1 MKNDDVQLIQRV
13 LDGDDTAFSTLVGKY
28 QRSVHALAW
37 RKIGDF
43 HIAED
48 ITQETFLKA
57 YQKLSTLKEP
67 QSFASWLYII
77 TANRCN
83 TWLRKRRLRTQPL
96 EDTSSTQL
104 ERANYSGYVIE
115 ENERMTVETQ
125 REVVKKL
132 LAKLKESDRT
142 VITLYYFGG
151 MTYEEISKFLGV
163 SVGAIKN
170 RVYRAQERLKKEE
183 PMIKEALEN
192 FQITPNLTENIM
204 REIARLK
211 PVAPSGNKPLAPWGT
226 IGVSTIVVI
235 FLMLGV
241 GTEYL
246 SRFQKP
252 YSFDA
257 TSEMTIDIIETPVV
271 LDIESE
277 PDVRAQLGSPAV
289 PSKNDGSGQRP
300 DEVLFAAPQADGE
313 DVSARKQQ
321 WIQTD
326 APSVSGIVSPFFV
339 TSEGTVYAF
348 DGNLYQLVENRS
360 AWQRIS
366 EAVAPPNG
374 AMPMVE
380 HDGFLYI
387 AAYDEILASADG
399 GRTWY
404 THAPHPTGVTVGF
417 FVIDNIFYLAF
428 EDRFFRSE
436 DTGKTWGAVEDGF
449 AGEIRTLNK
458 MQGILFT
465 GTHNGLY
472 RMRDGTWEHLKFPV
486 LEAEMIRSVAV
497 TDEKTY
503 VVAELSREKMSG
515 DDFRQMS
522 RGEKRSWWIFRSTDL
537 GDSWKDITP
546 TNAWHLKGFPPLI
559 KLIAAGETLLAME
572 KGMVRSINSGDTWMN
587 PQPPETSPVLVDI
600 AAAVALDENT
610 FYVSNNDGIHR
621 SIDGGA
627 SWHRFNA
634 VNQGRVDNLIVLGD
648 ALYGRSGNKVVK
660 TTNRGRSW
668 KTIQT
673 DIPMTAPHR
682 DEPPIITQIVK
693 SGGVLCAKGKA
704 PGEEIRLYQISQ
716 DSRIL
721 RQIQEAPVFHSRTL
735 MNQLSQGRRFSLDLQ
750 DKSFIEQLQEGTS
763 GATQFFKQLAES
775 DRRRSSELIRGGLRG
790 AFAFSGNTF
799 YMEYNYKLFRWELG
813 EIKWYDT
820 ELEETAELS
829 GYRMMQGFKLA
840 ASGNTVYV
848 GKRDGHL
855 VVSFDKGNNW
865 IDLTPALPFPVKAFY
880 DIVFVGSTIYVA
892 TDAGVAT
899 SSDGKQWHTITDATE
914 TSPIIGQLAV
924 DGTTVYGISKT
935 GVYRLENE
943 NGVWKQIASEVP
955 ERVTS
960 FAVDG
965 KVLYVGT
972 QGSGMLHFNLN
983 E

>member
-1 MKNDDVQLIQRV
+1 
-13 LDGDDTAFSTLVGKY
+13 
-28 QRSVHALAW
+28 
-37 RKIGDF
+37 
-43 HIAED
+43 
-48 ITQETFLKA
+48 
-57 YQKLSTLKEP
+57 
-67 QSFASWLYII
+67 
-77 TANRCN
+77 
-83 TWLRKRRLRTQPL
+83 
-96 EDTSSTQL
+96 
-104 ERANYSGYVIE
+104 
-115 ENERMTVETQ
+115 
-125 REVVKKL
+125 
-132 LAKLKESDRT
+132 
-142 VITLYYFGG
+142 
-151 MTYEEISKFLGV
+151 
-163 SVGAIKN
+163 
-170 RVYRAQERLKKEE
+170 
-183 PMIKEALEN
+183 
-192 FQITPNLTENIM
+192 
-204 REIARLK
+204 
-211 PVAPSGNKPLAPWGT
+211 
-226 IGVSTIVVI
+226 
-235 FLMLGV
+235 MLGV

-257 TSEMTIDIIETPVV
+257 TSEMTVDIIETPVV
-271 LDIESE
+271 LDIESK
-277 PDVRAQLGSPAV
+277 PDIRTQLGSTAA
-289 PSKNDGSGQRP
+289 PSQNDGAGQQP
-300 DEVLFAAPQADGE
+300 DDVLFAAAQSEGE
-313 DVSARKQQ
+313 NVSVPKRQ
-321 WIQTD
+321 WIQAD

-348 DGNLYQLVENRS
+348 DGDLYRLVENRS

-374 AMPMVE
+374 GMPMVE

-387 AAYDEILASADG
+387 AAYDEILASANG

-436 DTGKTWGAVEDGF
+436 DTGKTWDAVEDGF
-449 AGEIRTLNK
+449 ARGIRTLNK
-458 MQGILFT
+458 MQGILFA

-472 RMRDGTWEHLKFPV
+472 RMRDGTWEHLKFPA
-486 LEAEMIRSVAV
+486 LGAEMIRSVAG
-497 TDEKTY
+497 TDEKIY
-503 VVAELSREKMSG
+503 VVAELSREKTSG
-515 DDFRQMS
+515 DDLRQMS

-587 PQPPETSPVLVDI
+587 RQPPETSPVLVDI

-610 FYVSNNDGIHR
+610 FYVSNNDGIYR

-634 VNQGRVDNLIVLGD
+634 VSQGRVDDLIVLGD

-763 GATQFFKQLAES
+763 GATQFFKQLAEG

-790 AFAFSGNTF
+790 AFAVSGDTF
-799 YMEYNYKLFRWELG
+799 YMEYNYKLFRWEPG
-813 EIKWYDT
+813 DTEWYDI
-820 ELEETAELS
+820 EQEETVELTPNLAF
-829 GYRMMQGFKLA
+829 RELKIA

-865 IDLTPALPFPVKAFY
+865 IDLTPVLPFPVKAFH
-880 DIVFVGSTIYVA
+880 DIVFAGSTVYVA
-892 TDAGVAT
+892 TDAGVAA
-899 SSDGKQWHTITDATE
+899 SSDGKQWRAIIDTAGTP
-914 TSPIIGQLAV
+914 PIIGRLAV
-924 DGTTVYGISKT
+924 DGTTLYGVSKT
-935 GVYRLENE
+935 GVYRLEDE
-943 NGVWKQIASEVP
+943 NDTWKEVVSEVP

-965 KVLYVGT
+965 NVLYVGT
-972 QGSGMLHFNLN
+972 QGSSILHFSLD